1 MWRCFVVA
9 DRNSDRN
16 SDRDT
21 ERDVR
26 RRGPD
31 LLTLLAGIATLLVS
45 SYVLTDGEIW
55 IPSLDPRWLLAGGAL
70 LVGVFMLVASVRG
83 RKR

>member
-1 MWRCFVVA
+1 VA
-9 DRNSDRN
+9 ERNIDRE
-16 SDRDT
+16 T

-45 SYVLTDGEIW
+45 SYVLTDGAIW
-55 IPSLDPRWLLAGGAL
+55 VPSLDPRWLLAGGAL

>member
-1 MWRCFVVA
+1 MWRCIAVA
-9 DRNSDRN
+9 ERNIDRE
-16 SDRDT
+16 T
-21 ERDVR
+21 GRDVR

-45 SYVLTDGEIW
+45 SYVLTDGAIW
-55 IPSLDPRWLLAGGAL
+55 VPSLDPRWLLAGGAL

>member
-1 MWRCFVVA
+1 MA
-9 DRNSDRN
+9 DRDSERE
-16 SDRDT
+16 T
-21 ERDVR
+21 GRDVR

-45 SYVLTDGEIW
+45 SYVLTDGAIW

-70 LVGVFMLVASVRG
+70 LVGVFMLISSVRG